1 MNGLIGL
8 GILLL
13 ILWVVGFIVFKIAGF
28 LIHVLIL
35 VAVVM
40 LIAGFFR
47 RITGR
52 RTGA

>member
-13 ILWVVGFIVFKIAGF
+13 MLWLVGFIVFKVAGF
-28 LIHVLIL
+28 LIHLLIL

-40 LIAGFFR
+40 LIAGFVR
-47 RITGR
+47 RVAGR
-52 RTGA
+52 RTGV

>member
-13 ILWVVGFIVFKIAGF
+13 VLWVVGFIVFKVAGF
-28 LIHVLIL
+28 LIHLLIL

-40 LIAGFFR
+40 LIAGLVR
-47 RITGR
+47 RVAGR

>member
-13 ILWVVGFIVFKIAGF
+13 VLWVVGFIVFKVAGF
-28 LIHVLIL
+28 LIHLLIL

-40 LIAGFFR
+40 LIAGFVR
-47 RITGR
+47 RVAGR
-52 RTGA
+52 RSGA